1 MPCYDEPWLLRCNS
15 CRCYDCLTWRGG
27 DAQDVLAVGEHVRC
41 VVLGMEDD
49 FSRISLSTAELEE
62 HDGDMKRDKV
72 RNRVPRLCTAATAA
86 WRRVDTCILGVPA
99 KHGSSAVRL
108 SA

>member
-1 MPCYDEPWLLRCNS
+1 MTPIAVVTESLSTN
-15 CRCYDCLTWRGG
+15 CLTRSAS
-27 DAQDVLAVGEHVRC
+27 AQDVLSVGEHVRC

-72 RNRVPRLCTAATAA
+72 RFSSVCS
-86 WRRVDTCILGVPA
+86 LGC
-99 KHGSSAVRL
+99 L
-108 SA
+108 SMVSTVWVLAP

>member
-1 MPCYDEPWLLRCNS
+1 M
-15 CRCYDCLTWRGG
+15 
-27 DAQDVLAVGEHVRC
+27 GEHVRC

-72 RNRVPRLCTAATAA
+72 RTRKPSLCKSLHQCSVQGDRSQQDSVATFLF
-86 WRRVDTCILGVPA
+86 D
-99 KHGSSAVRL
+99 
-108 SA
+108 